1 MTAAI
6 QFGSRTI
13 DFRLEYSD
21 RKSLGITVTPEMEV
35 LVKAP
40 TDTSMEKVKEKIKK
54 KAPWIIKQQSFFLSF
69 QPKTPN
75 RKYISGETHLYL
87 GRQYRLQIEIGQVES
102 VKLKGKFIVVTT
114 SEKSRTK
121 SLLHDWYLQHARSK
135 FHALAE
141 PLIDKFKKYKVEPSS
156 IVLRNMPTRWG
167 SCTPKGKI
175 ILNPELIKAPKVCIE
190 YVIIHELCHLIH
202 QDHTQKFIDLQT
214 KEMKDWEKWKMKLEK
229 LLAWDACTPKQT
241 NEFLIKQRLLGY
253 WGDGF

>member
-1 MTAAI
+1 MTEAI

-40 TDTSMEKVKEKIKK
+40 KDTTMEKVQEKIRK

-87 GRQYRLQIEIGQVES
+87 GRQYRMQIKIGKEES
-102 VKLKGKFIVVTT
+102 VKLKGKFIEITAK
-114 SEKSRTK
+114 EKSMAK
-121 SLLHDWYLQHARSK
+121 DLLNNWYLQNAKTK
-135 FHALAE
+135 FHALAA

-156 IVLRNMPTRWG
+156 IVLREMPTRWG

-175 ILNPELIKAPKVCIE
+175 ILNPELIKAPKGCIE
-190 YVIIHELCHLIH
+190 YVIIHELCHLVH
-202 QDHTQKFIDLQT
+202 RDHSQRFIDLQT
-214 KEMKDWEKWKMKLEK
+214 KEMKDWEKWKMKLEQ
-229 LLAWDACTPKQT
+229 LLA
-241 NEFLIKQRLLGY
+241 
-253 WGDGF
+253 

>member
-1 MTAAI
+1 MTESI

-13 DFRLEYSD
+13 DFRLVYSD

-40 TDTSMEKVKEKIKK
+40 ADTTIEKVKEKIRK

-87 GRQYRLQIEIGQVES
+87 GRQYRLQIEVGQLES
-102 VKLKGKFIVVTT
+102 VKLKGKFIVVTS

-121 SLLHDWYLQHARSK
+121 SLLHDWYLQHARTK
-135 FHALAE
+135 LHEVAA
-141 PLIDKFKKYKVEPSS
+141 PLIDKFKKHKVEPSS
-156 IVLRNMPTRWG
+156 IVLRDMPTRWG

-175 ILNPELIKAPKVCIE
+175 ILNPELIKAPKGCIE
-190 YVIIHELCHLIH
+190 YVVIHELCHLIH
-202 QDHTQKFIDLQT
+202 HDHTQKFLDLQT

-229 LLAWDACTPKQT
+229 LLA
-241 NEFLIKQRLLGY
+241 
-253 WGDGF
+253 